1 MNKIKQ
7 NKVTFILILSSIV
20 IIFSS
25 LTILSLPVLFNYKS
39 KVTNIEKNFYNNFK
53 IYLNSTGKIS
63 YKPFPKPH
71 LLIENASLNL
81 SKLQKNKDLINTSNL
96 KIFLSLRNI
105 YLHDFKKLISTEI
118 SDTNLD
124 LKMSDIRDFRN
135 HLYLKVNKPI
145 NFKNCKIFIKNKND
159 DVIIIS
165 TIKEISYKI
174 KNKVKTKYFIVNG
187 QVFGL
192 NFKSEWKR
200 SYETPKS
207 SFHNVDIFNPKIE
220 MKNIF
225 VFENK
230 KNFKG
235 NSKINYLQEKLEY
248 EFIFN
253 NNEILIS
260 SPNYKKT
267 NFNLES
273 KISLNPFYF
282 DGIFTI
288 KNKKIEKIID
298 NILLNLFLYDEE
310 YLSNFNG
317 KLKIKFN
324 SLNNKLIKNGSLE
337 FLFNQKKI
345 NLINANFF
353 LNQIGNIN
361 SDIYFVKDEGEI
373 KFISTNELKIENH
386 IEFAKAFQIGSNKV
400 KNIKQINFNLEKNVE
415 DTNYVIN
422 NVKINNKEIEN
433 KLDKPFLIKNIQNL
447 RSYIRNVIN

>member
-7 NKVTFILILSSIV
+7 NKITFILILSSIV

-25 LTILSLPVLFNYKS
+25 LTILCLPVLFNYKS

-53 IYLNSTGKIS
+53 IYLNSIGKIS

-71 LLIENASLNL
+71 LLVENASLNL
-81 SKLQKNKDLINTSNL
+81 SKLQKNKNLINTSNL
-96 KIFLSLRNI
+96 KIFLSLRDV
-105 YLHDFKKLISTEI
+105 YLRNFKKLISTEI
-118 SDTNLD
+118 SDTNIH
-124 LKMSDIRDFRN
+124 LKMSDISDFRD
-135 HLYLKVNKPI
+135 HLYLKVNKQI

-200 SYETPKS
+200 KYETPKS
-207 SFHNVDIFNPKIE
+207 SYHNIDIFNPNIE
-220 MKNIF
+220 IKNIF
-225 VFENK
+225 ELENK
-230 KNFKG
+230 KKFKG

-248 EFIFN
+248 EINFS

-260 SPNYKKT
+260 SPNYEKT

-282 DGIFTI
+282 DGIFII

-298 NILLNLFLYDEE
+298 NILLNLFLYNEE
-310 YLSNFNG
+310 YLGNFNG

-324 SLNNKLIKNGSLE
+324 NLKNKLIKNGLLE
-337 FLFNQKKI
+337 FSINQKKI
-345 NLINANFF
+345 NLIKSNFD
-353 LNQIGNIN
+353 LHKIGKIN
-361 SDIYFVKDEGEI
+361 SDLNFVKDKGEI
-373 KFISTNELKIENH
+373 KFISTNQLKIENH
-386 IEFAKAFQIGSNKV
+386 IEFAKAFQIASNKV
-400 KNIKQINFNLEKNVE
+400 KNIKQINFDLEKNVE
-415 DTNYVIN
+415 ETIFVIK
-422 NVKINNKEIEN
+422 NVKINNKEAQI
-433 KLDKPFLIKNIQNL
+433 KLDEPFLINNIQNL
-447 RSYIRNVIN
+447 RSYIRKVIN

>member
-7 NKVTFILILSSIV
+7 NKITFILILSSIV

-25 LTILSLPVLFNYKS
+25 LTILCLPVLFNYKS

-71 LLIENASLNL
+71 LLVENASLNL
-81 SKLQKNKDLINTSNL
+81 SKLQKNTDLINTSNL
-96 KIFLSLRNI
+96 KIFLSLRDI
-105 YLHDFKKLISTEI
+105 YLRNFKKLISTEI
-118 SDTNLD
+118 SDTNID
-124 LKMSDIRDFRN
+124 LKMSDIRDFRD
-135 HLYLKVNKPI
+135 HLYLKVNKQI

-165 TIKEISYKI
+165 TIKEIFYKI

-187 QVFGL
+187 QIFGL

-200 SYETPKS
+200 KYDTPKS
-207 SFHNVDIFNPKIE
+207 SYHTVDIFYPNIE
-220 MKNIF
+220 IKNIF
-225 VFENK
+225 EFENK
-230 KNFKG
+230 KKFKG
-235 NSKINYLQEKLEY
+235 NSKIYYLQEKLEY
-248 EFIFN
+248 EINFS

-260 SPNYKKT
+260 SPNYEKT

-282 DGIFTI
+282 DGIFII

-298 NILLNLFLYDEE
+298 NILLNLFLYNEE

-324 SLNNKLIKNGSLE
+324 NLNNKLIKNG
-337 FLFNQKKI
+337 FLKFSFNQKKI
-345 NLINANFF
+345 NLIKANFD
-353 LNQIGNIN
+353 LYQIGKIN
-361 SDIYFVKDEGEI
+361 SDLNFIEDKGEI
-373 KFISTNELKIENH
+373 KFISTNQLKIENH

-400 KNIKQINFNLEKNVE
+400 KNIKQINFDLEKNVGE
-415 DTNYVIN
+415 TIFVIK
-422 NVKINNKEIEN
+422 NVKINNKEAQI
-433 KLDKPFLIKNIQNL
+433 KLDEPFLINNIQNL
-447 RSYIRNVIN
+447 RSYIRKAIN